1 MMQINLFRKNIID
14 GLVNPAAEPLPSL
27 AQLATT
33 SAHFGEEIQQYQQ
46 RRDLIGLIRKLEPQ
60 LHNPIA
66 VALAIATCM
75 VLAEQQ
81 QMVKQL
87 TAQQYLQKTL
97 LPALKATGALAGLT
111 TAYKHDITALLQ
123 A

>member
-1 MMQINLFRKNIID
+1 MMQINLFRKKIID
-14 GLVNPAAEPLPSL
+14 GLVNPAAEPLP
-27 AQLATT
+27 
-33 SAHFGEEIQQYQQ
+33 
-46 RRDLIGLIRKLEPQ
+46 IRKLEPQ

-81 QMVKQL
+81 QMVKQM

-111 TAYKHDITALLQ
+111 TTYKHDITALLQ